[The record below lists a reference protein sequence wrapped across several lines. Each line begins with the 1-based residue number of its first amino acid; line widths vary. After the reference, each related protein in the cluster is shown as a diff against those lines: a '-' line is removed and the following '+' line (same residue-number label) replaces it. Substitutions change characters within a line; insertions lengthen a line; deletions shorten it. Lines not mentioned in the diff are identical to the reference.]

1 MAAIDAMPDGLNQV
15 WVRNPARR
23 ALDAT
28 ASWCVGSSL
37 WHQSLRWVRRALPRR
52 DRAAEDALFLHC
64 TDATMDKLIALLI
77 ILVSLTMLGLWSL
90 RTFFS
95 EFANGTGRDGQLITR
110 PLLVRRLDLL
120 MVLLAVTLL
129 VAVVIYIV
137 RGAG

>member
-1 MAAIDAMPDGLNQV
+1 
-15 WVRNPARR
+15 
-23 ALDAT
+23 
-28 ASWCVGSSL
+28 
-37 WHQSLRWVRRALPRR
+37 
-52 DRAAEDALFLHC
+52 
-64 TDATMDKLIALLI
+64 MDKSIALLI
-77 ILVSLTMLGLWSL
+77 IMISLTMLGLWSL
-90 RTFFS
+90 RTLFS